1 MTAQR
6 MIAGRAVHPIAFGPM
21 RMSAQ
26 PGFDRADAIRTI
38 HAAFDIGAEL
48 IDTADCYAPTPDAM
62 HHNEALLA
70 EALRL
75 WPGDKAR
82 ILVAT
87 KGGHVRVP
95 DTYWARDGRPGHLR
109 ATCEASLRALG
120 VERIW
125 LYQLHS
131 PDPAVPFEDQIG
143 ALARLREEGKI
154 AHVGLCNSGRKQI
167 VAARAIVPVA
177 SVQSEYSP
185 WARTTEGVIA
195 MCAADG
201 IAFLAWSPLGG
212 GSGRLPAVD
221 AIAAARGISP
231 QQVVLAW
238 LLARSP
244 ALIPLIG
251 ATRPETARDSLSA
264 AMLALDPAEIAAIEA
279 GLPPPD
285 GVRSASPARQSRS

>member
-1 MTAQR
+1 MIPQR
-6 MIAGRAVHPIAFGPM
+6 MIAGRAVHPIGFGPM

-26 PGFDRADAIRTI
+26 SGFDRADAIRTI
-38 HAAFDIGAEL
+38 HAAFDAGAEL
-48 IDTADCYAPTPDAM
+48 IDTADCYAPAPDAM
-62 HHNEALLA
+62 HHNEVLLA

-82 ILVAT
+82 ISVAT
-87 KGGHVRVP
+87 KGGHIRVP
-95 DTYWARDGRPGHLR
+95 DIYWTRDGRPGHLR

-143 ALARLREEGKI
+143 ALARLRDEGKI

-167 VAARAIVPVA
+167 VAARAIVPIA
-177 SVQSEYSP
+177 SVQSEYSLV
-185 WARTTEGVIA
+185 ARATEGVIA
-195 MCAADG
+195 MCAAEG

-212 GSGRLPAVD
+212 SFGFLPAD

-264 AMLALDPAEIAAIEA
+264 AALTLDPTEIAAIDA
-279 GLPPPD
+279 
-285 GVRSASPARQSRS
+285 ARFP